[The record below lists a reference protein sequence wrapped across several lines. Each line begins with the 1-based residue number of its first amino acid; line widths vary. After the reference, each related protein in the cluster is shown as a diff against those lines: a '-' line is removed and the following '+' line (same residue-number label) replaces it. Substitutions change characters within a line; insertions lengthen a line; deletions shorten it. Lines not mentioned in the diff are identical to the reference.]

1 LTTKKM
7 EKEKQT
13 GRPKKEKTNL
23 LDKRISF
30 AVTEKEYK
38 VLTSRAEQAGLKIGV
53 YAREMTLKGNV
64 KEKLSKEQLSVLKEV
79 TGVAN
84 NLNQLVKALNYFVKQ
99 ADMKGVEKQIK
110 NIDSILD
117 NINKIQIS
125 SDDN

>member
-1 LTTKKM
+1 M
-7 EKEKQT
+7 EKEKQI

-38 VLTSRAEQAGLKIGV
+38 LLTSRAEQAGLKVSI
-53 YAREMTLKGNV
+53 YAREMTFKGKV
-64 KEKLSKEQLSVLKEV
+64 KAKLSREQLSVLKEV

-84 NLNQLVKALNYFVKQ
+84 NLNQVVKALNYF
-99 ADMKGVEKQIK
+99 AREGDMKGAEKQVR
-110 NIDSILD
+110 NIESIIVYL
-117 NINKIQIS
+117 NKIQNS

>member
-1 LTTKKM
+1 M

-38 VLTSRAEQAGLKIGV
+38 LLTSRAEQAGLKVGI
-53 YAREMTLKGNV
+53 YAREMTLKGKV
-64 KEKLSKEQLSVLKEV
+64 KAKLSKEQLSTIKEV

-84 NLNQLVKALNYFVKQ
+84 NLNQLVKTLNYFAREGDVKG
-99 ADMKGVEKQIK
+99 AEKQTK
-110 NIDSILD
+110 NIESILVYL
-117 NINKIQIS
+117 NKIQNS